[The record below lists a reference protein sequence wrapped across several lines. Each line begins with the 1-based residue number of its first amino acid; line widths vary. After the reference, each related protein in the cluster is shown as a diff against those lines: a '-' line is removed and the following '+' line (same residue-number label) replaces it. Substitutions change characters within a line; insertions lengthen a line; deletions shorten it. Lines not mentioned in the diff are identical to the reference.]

1 MNNMNSISLSRRRH
15 VSSVLLG
22 LKEYLP
28 QKPKKGW
35 ISEIRSLLMLSTRQL
50 AERVGVNQSTISHLE
65 SAERNGSITL
75 SSLEKLASALHCEV
89 RYVFVPLIPL
99 DEQVDKQGEAVL
111 LKEEKE
117 IEHTMA
123 LEDQGTSDRDS
134 IRNVLKKEMFIQKLG
149 SKIWDL

>member
-1 MNNMNSISLSRRRH
+1 
-15 VSSVLLG
+15 
-22 LKEYLP
+22 
-28 QKPKKGW
+28 
-35 ISEIRSLLMLSTRQL
+35 MLSTRQL